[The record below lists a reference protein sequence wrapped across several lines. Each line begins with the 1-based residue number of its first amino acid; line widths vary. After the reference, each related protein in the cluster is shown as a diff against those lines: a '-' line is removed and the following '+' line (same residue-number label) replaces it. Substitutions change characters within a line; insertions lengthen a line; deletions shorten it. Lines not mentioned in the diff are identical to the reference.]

1 MRTYRNLQVSILV
14 YMPILIYIGIDS
26 QFNVGILM
34 DKLKDLETG
43 KKL

>member
-14 YMPILIYIGIDS
+14 SMPVLIHIGIDS
-26 QFNVGILM
+26 QFNVEIWM